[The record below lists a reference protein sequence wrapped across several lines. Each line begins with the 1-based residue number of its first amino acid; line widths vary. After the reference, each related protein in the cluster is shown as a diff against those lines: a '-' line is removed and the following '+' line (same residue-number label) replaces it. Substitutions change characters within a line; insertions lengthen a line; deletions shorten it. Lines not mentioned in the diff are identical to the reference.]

1 MSSTMPNTGVAT
13 FSNMLRPVCGWHLQG
28 HRQLRTALAG
38 RHVDAARPN
47 QTSLSICC
55 SAPMTIGA
63 RQIAASRRAGEN
75 PSTCSAARNFP
86 LGLGPSCRPNVGRPQ
101 SRNFIG
107 TGDVAQRVED
117 PTFGDRSHLVLLP
130 ARHNIRLAISG
141 AWPRA
146 RIEATSRLPEPVCNP
161 MELVPGSLEII
172 EKTRG
177 APAPAAVR

>member
-1 MSSTMPNTGVAT
+1 MAPAGPSSTAHSPCRAACRCSSPQ
-13 FSNMLRPVCGWHLQG
+13 SN
-28 HRQLRTALAG
+28 
-38 RHVDAARPN
+38 
-47 QTSLSICC
+47 SLSICC

-63 RQIAASRRAGEN
+63 RQIAASRWAREN

-130 ARHNIRLAISG
+130 ARHKRRLLLAALGPEHGLRQHLVCLS
-141 AWPRA
+141 RS
-146 RIEATSRLPEPVCNP
+146 ATRWNSSRDLWRLSRKHPERRDR
-161 MELVPGSLEII
+161 LRL
-172 EKTRG
+172 RR
-177 APAPAAVR
+177 VRTEE